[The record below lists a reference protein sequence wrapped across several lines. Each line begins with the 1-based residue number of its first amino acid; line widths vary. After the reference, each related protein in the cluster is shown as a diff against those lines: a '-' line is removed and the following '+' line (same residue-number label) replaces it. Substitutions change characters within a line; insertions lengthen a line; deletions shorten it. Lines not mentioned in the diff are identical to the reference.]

1 MKLNVLGLDPSMSNL
16 GIAAGVFDTAT
27 GKLEI
32 RQVLTCS
39 PDIKSNKQTRQNSI
53 DLEKA
58 RVLYRALMEAL
69 TGAHLVCVEVP
80 HGSQSARAMASYGI
94 CIGLLATVTK
104 PLLQVTAQEVKRV
117 VGLPKPSKADMIA
130 WAMRTHPEAPLAT
143 YNGKINAAKA
153 EHQADAIAAIHAAMR
168 LDEFKLF
175 TTKALL

>member
-1 MKLNVLGLDPSMSNL
+1 
-16 GIAAGVFDTAT
+16 
-27 GKLEI
+27 
-32 RQVLTCS
+32 
-39 PDIKSNKQTRQNSI
+39 
-53 DLEKA
+53 
-58 RVLYRALMEAL
+58 
-69 TGAHLVCVEVP
+69 
-80 HGSQSARAMASYGI
+80 MASYGI
-94 CIGLLATVTK
+94 CIGLLATITK

-130 WAMRTHPEAPLAT
+130 WALKTHPEAPLAT